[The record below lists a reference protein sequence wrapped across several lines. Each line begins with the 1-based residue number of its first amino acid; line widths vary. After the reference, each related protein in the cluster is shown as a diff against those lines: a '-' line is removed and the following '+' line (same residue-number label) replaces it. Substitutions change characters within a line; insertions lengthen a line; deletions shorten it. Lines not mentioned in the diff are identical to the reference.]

1 MLFSFGETKTP
12 LCSFCHS
19 YNDTIKHIFL
29 EFICSKQLWNHLRLF
44 LINDISL
51 PILMPQIAIFDFI
64 NRIKCNVSKIIDH
77 ILLIFKLHLYK
88 SKERNTL
95 ESSRLINEIK
105 KRKLLE
111 KTSAKNDARKL
122 EQYNNKLEKTHGTKI
137 YSSIK
142 MTIY

>member
-1 MLFSFGETKTP
+1 M
-12 LCSFCHS
+12 
-19 YNDTIKHIFL
+19 
-29 EFICSKQLWNHLRLF
+29 
-44 LINDISL
+44 NDISL

-88 SKERNTL
+88 SRERNTL

-122 EQYNNKLEKTHGTKI
+122 EQYNNK
-137 YSSIK
+137 
-142 MTIY
+142 